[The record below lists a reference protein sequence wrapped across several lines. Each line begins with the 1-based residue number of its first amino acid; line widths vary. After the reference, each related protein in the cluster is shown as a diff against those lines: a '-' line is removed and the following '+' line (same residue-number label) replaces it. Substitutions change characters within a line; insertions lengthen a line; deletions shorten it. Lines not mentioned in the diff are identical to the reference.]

1 MTEPTQN
8 VSDSTRKGLR
18 FVVGLAAGTVVV
30 AGLRA
35 ASPILVPMMLALFAT
50 LVSYPLLEWLR
61 AKRCPTL
68 LAVLGTLL
76 VDALVLV
83 GFGFLVTRAVD
94 QFTEAAPVYWAQLR
108 AQAGSFLDWLVNHQL
123 VPAGWEYV
131 ELADVRSVVNIAG
144 RVMGGTLV
152 GVASVLTLITL
163 VLLAMFFMLLE
174 GPRLPAKVRAAMR
187 HDLEGRGRTSQIL
200 RDVRRYLGVK
210 TAVSIAT
217 GLLVGLWL
225 ALLKVDLPLLW
236 GLLAFLLN
244 YIPNLGSIIAS
255 LPPAVLAL
263 IQHNPTRAL
272 LVLAGFLVINVL
284 LGNVLE
290 PQIMGRRLGLSP
302 LVVFLSLLFWGWVWG
317 PFGALL
323 SVPLTVSIRV
333 LLEHSDRGKG
343 IAILLGRGRP
353 PGVDVAMWK

>member
-1 MTEPTQN
+1 MTEPKQI
-8 VSDSTRKGLR
+8 VPEPTRSGLR
-18 FVVGLAAGTVVV
+18 LTVGLAASMVII

-35 ASPILVPMMLALFAT
+35 ASPILVPMMLALFVT

-76 VDALVLV
+76 VNGLVLV

-94 QFTEAAPVYWAQLR
+94 QFTSAAPSYWAQLR
-108 AQAGSFLDWLVNHQL
+108 AQATSFLDWLVSHQL

-131 ELADVRSVVNIAG
+131 ELADVRSVLNIAG
-144 RVMGGTLV
+144 RVMGGTLA
-152 GVASVLTLITL
+152 GVASVLTLLTL
-163 VLLAMFFMLLE
+163 VMLAMFFMLLE
-174 GPRLPAKVRAAMR
+174 GPRLPDKVRTAMQ
-187 HDLEGRGRTSQIL
+187 HDLESRGRTSQIL

-210 TAVSIAT
+210 TVVSVVT
-217 GLLVGLWL
+217 GVLVGLWL
-225 ALLKVDLPLLW
+225 TLLKVDFPLLW
-236 GLLAFLLN
+236 GLLAFMLN
-244 YIPNLGSIIAS
+244 YIPNLGSIVAS
-255 LPPAVLAL
+255 LPPALLAL
-263 IQHNPTRAL
+263 IQHNPARAL
-272 LVLAGFLVINVL
+272 LVLGGFLVINVV
-284 LGNVLE
+284 LGNVVE

-343 IAILLGRGRP
+343 IAVLLGRGIP
-353 PGVDVAMWK
+353 PARAVPEK

>member
-1 MTEPTQN
+1 MI
-8 VSDSTRKGLR
+8 
-18 FVVGLAAGTVVV
+18 GLAAAMVII

-35 ASPILVPMMLALFAT
+35 ASPILVPLMLALFIT

-61 AKRCPTL
+61 SKRCPTV
-68 LAVLGTLL
+68 LAVVGTLL

-83 GFGFLVTRAVD
+83 GFGFLVTRALD
-94 QFTEAAPVYWAQLR
+94 QFTEAAPDYWAQLR
-108 AQAGSFLDWLVNHQL
+108 AQGAHFLDWLVAHQL

-131 ELADVRSVVNIAG
+131 ELADVRSVLNIAG
-144 RVMGGTLV
+144 RVMGGTLA
-152 GVASVLTLITL
+152 GVASVLTLVTL

-174 GPRLPAKVRAAMR
+174 GPRLPARLRAALQ
-187 HDLEGRGRTSQIL
+187 HDLQGRGRTSQIL

-210 TAVSIAT
+210 TIVSAAT

-225 ALLKVDLPLLW
+225 SLLKVDFPLLW

-244 YIPNLGSIIAS
+244 YIPNLGSIVAS
-255 LPPAVLAL
+255 LPPALLAL
-263 IQHNPTRAL
+263 IQHNPARAL
-272 LVLAGFLVINVL
+272 LVLGGYLVVNVV
-284 LGNVLE
+284 LGNLVE

-333 LLEHSDRGKG
+333 LLEHSE
-343 IAILLGRGRP
+343 RGRWIAVLLARRVP
-353 PGVDVAMWK
+353 AVSGGEEQRADSE

>member
-1 MTEPTQN
+1 MPT
-8 VSDSTRKGLR
+8 SPRTGFR
-18 FVVGLAAGTVVV
+18 FLVGVAAAMVII

-35 ASPILVPMMLALFAT
+35 ASPILVPLMLALFIT

-61 AKRCPTL
+61 RKRCPTI

-76 VDALVLV
+76 IDALVLV

-94 QFTEAAPVYWAQLR
+94 QFTEAAPAYWAQLR
-108 AQAGSFLDWLVNHQL
+108 ALASTFLDWLVGHQL

-144 RVMGGTLV
+144 RVMGGTLA
-152 GVASVLTLITL
+152 GVASVLSLVTL
-163 VLLAMFFMLLE
+163 VLLAMFFMLAE
-174 GPRLPAKVRAAMR
+174 APRLPEKVRTALQ
-187 HDLEGRGRTSQIL
+187 HDLRSRGRTSQIL
-200 RDVRRYLGVK
+200 LDVRRYLGVK
-210 TAVSIAT
+210 TIVSIAT
-217 GLLVGLWL
+217 GVIVGLWL
-225 ALLKVDLPLLW
+225 ALLKVDFPLLW

-255 LPPAVLAL
+255 IPPALLAL
-263 IQHNPTRAL
+263 IQHNPARAL
-272 LVLAGFLVINVL
+272 LVLAGFLVVNMV
-284 LGNVLE
+284 LGNLVE

-333 LLEHSDRGKG
+333 LLEHSERGKWV
-343 IAILLGRGRP
+343 AVLLGRTDP
-353 PGVDVAMWK
+353 PPANAASGE